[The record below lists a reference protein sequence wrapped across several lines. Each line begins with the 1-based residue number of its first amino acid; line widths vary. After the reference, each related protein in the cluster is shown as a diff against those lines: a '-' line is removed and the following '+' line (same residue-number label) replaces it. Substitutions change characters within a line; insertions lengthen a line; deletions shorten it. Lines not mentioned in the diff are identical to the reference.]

1 MAAKTALLTAPDTY
15 SRLVS
20 EFRLVQI
27 KDDSHLQAAHEMIDR
42 LLQEDLDSSGQ
53 DYLNVLADL
62 VEAYEDRHFPI
73 ADASEIDV
81 LRELM
86 RSNNLSQTELAK
98 KVGIVQSTISAVLNG
113 SRKLTKNQVIKLAMF
128 FNIAPAAFLPNG
140 SSGKQDAP
148 ATGQT

>member
-73 ADASEIDV
+73 ADASEVDV

-113 SRKLTKNQVIKLAMF
+113 SRNSPRTR
-128 FNIAPAAFLPNG
+128 
-140 SSGKQDAP
+140 
-148 ATGQT
+148 